1 MWKEG
6 TAVIKQINYINDFGI
21 YRNYSHNPNLDCFSR
36 FNLFYG
42 WNGSGKSTISRL
54 MRMLSNRSIAEDHP
68 HCKFEVELEDGS
80 KVSQSTLDNFPLKM
94 FVFNQDF
101 INENISWDQV
111 IKSILLISEEKIED
125 RKKLI
130 NTNEVLKE
138 KQHEYKKL
146 SDEIRKETKEISKF
160 LSDIA
165 SKIKTQFQKI
175 ETDDKYYLN
184 YNKTRVEQFLASHSN
199 ISNIKNLSLEEIDTI
214 IKSIKPAEKK
224 QLIFEGIV
232 IDKKNL
238 VEQRKN
244 IQHALSSSYVAFA
257 IEKLKDNSKLSN
269 WVEQGLEIHRQTQSE
284 YCEFCGNKVEI
295 ERLEE
300 LEKHFNKEYIAF
312 KEKLIML
319 RALINKEKFGVI
331 NYPHTTEL
339 YEEYQSEYNQ
349 SLVNISTTIEEIN
362 LVLDDLNNKLTL
374 KINDP
379 FAIIVDIPELNEERI
394 DYLIDNGGRLER
406 IIAQHNEK
414 TANFKE
420 ETNKK
425 KKALEAH
432 LLKEALLNFNFLS
445 KHNTL
450 KKKQTSLLQ
459 LKGNINR
466 LESDVLTIETTLSNQ
481 FLGATEFN
489 KRLHGFIGRKEL
501 SLRFDSALKGY
512 RIMRN
517 EVQAKNLS
525 EGEKTAIAFI
535 YFITKLKEN
544 GNDISDSIIVIDD
557 PISSFDS
564 NNLFHAYSFLKNECQ
579 HAKQLF
585 VLTHNFNFYKLL
597 RDWLVKKNKN
607 KTSVTKSVFYSIES
621 FKAGDDLRES
631 RIVNANKVLLDYQ
644 SEYHYIFSKVYD
656 FKDNQL
662 LSLDEAF
669 TVANLSR
676 KLLEGFLSFKYPKKR
691 NDFSQ
696 LMDAS
701 KCDDVVKDKIYKF
714 INKYSHN
721 QTIEFGDEN
730 IENLLGES
738 QNIVIDILHLI
749 KTLDEEHYLEMVQVV
764 ERTG

>member
-1 MWKEG
+1 M
-6 TAVIKQINYINDFGI
+6 IKQINYINDFGI
-21 YRNYSHNPNLDCFSR
+21 YKNYTHNPRLDCFSR
-36 FNLFYG
+36 FNLFFG

-54 MRMLSNRSIAEDHP
+54 MRMLSNRLITEDYSN
-68 HCKFEVELEDGS
+68 CRFEVELEDGS
-80 KVSQSTLDNFPLKM
+80 KVTQSTLDNFPLKM

-101 INENISWDQV
+101 IDENINWDQV

-130 NTNEVLKE
+130 STNEELKI
-138 KQHEYKKL
+138 KQDEYKKL
-146 SDEIRKETKEISKF
+146 REEIRKESNETNRF

-184 YNKTRVEQFLASHSN
+184 YNKTRIEQFLAANSSN
-199 ISNIKNLSLEEIDTI
+199 IANIKNLSLDEIDTV

-224 QLIFEGIV
+224 QLIVEGIV
-232 IDKKNL
+232 IDKANL
-238 VEQRKN
+238 AEQLKT

-269 WVEQGLEIHRQTQSE
+269 WVEQGLEIHRQTHSE
-284 YCEFCGNKVEI
+284 YCEFCGNKVKK

-300 LEKHFNKEYIAF
+300 LESHFNKEYITF

-319 RALINKEKFGVI
+319 KMLINKERFGAI
-331 NYPHTTEL
+331 KYPHTNEL

-349 SLVNISTTIEEIN
+349 LLVNISTTIEEVN
-362 LVLDDLNNKLTL
+362 LIIDDLSNKLTM

-379 FAIIVDIPELNEERI
+379 FAIIPDIPELQEERI
-394 DYLIDNGGRLER
+394 DFLLYNGSKLEG
-406 IIAQHNEK
+406 IITRHNEK

-420 ETNKK
+420 EVNKM

-432 LLKEALLNFNFLS
+432 LLKEALINFNFLS

-450 KKKQTSLLQ
+450 RKKQTKLLQ
-459 LKGNINR
+459 LKEDINK
-466 LESDVLTIETTLSNQ
+466 LENDVLTIETTLSNQ

-489 KRLHGFIGRKEL
+489 KRLHGFLGRKEL
-501 SLRFDSALKGY
+501 SLRFDSDLKGY

-517 EVQAKNLS
+517 EGQAKNLS

-544 GNDISDSIIVIDD
+544 GNDISDSILIIDD

-585 VLTHNFNFYKLL
+585 ILTHNFNFYKLL

-607 KTSVTKSVFYSIES
+607 ERNKPTVNKAVFYSIES
-621 FKAGDDLRES
+621 FKAADDQRES

-656 FKDNQL
+656 FKDNQF

-676 KLLEGFLSFKYPKKR
+676 KLLEGFLSFKYPRKR

-701 KCDDVVKDKIYKF
+701 KCDGIVKDKIYKF

-721 QTIEFGDEN
+721 QTIEFGDES

-738 QNIVIDILHLI
+738 QNVVLDIMQLI

-764 ERTG
+764 EKTG

>member
-1 MWKEG
+1 ML
-6 TAVIKQINYINDFGI
+6 KQINYLNDFGI
-21 YRNYSHNPNLDCFSR
+21 YKDYSHNPNLDCFSR

-54 MRMLSNRSIAEDHP
+54 MRMLSNRSIDEDYSN
-68 HCKFEVELEDGS
+68 CKFEVELEDGS
-80 KVSQSTLDNFPLKM
+80 KVTQNTLNNFPFKM

-101 INENISWDQV
+101 INENINWDQV

-130 NTNEVLKE
+130 NSNEELNIK
-138 KQHEYKKL
+138 KDEYKKL
-146 SDEIRKETKEISKF
+146 SDEIRKESNETSKF

-184 YNKTRVEQFLASHSN
+184 YNKTRVEQFLANHSN
-199 ISNIKNLSLEEIDTI
+199 IANVQNLSLEEIDTV

-224 QLIFEGIV
+224 QLIIEGIV
-232 IDKKNL
+232 IDKENL
-238 VEQRKN
+238 IEQRKN

-269 WVEQGLEIHRQTQSE
+269 WVEQGLEFHRQTQSE
-284 YCEFCGNKVEI
+284 YCEFCGNKVGEGRI
-295 ERLEE
+295 EE
-300 LEKHFNKEYIAF
+300 LEMHFNKEYIAF
-312 KEKLIML
+312 KERLILL
-319 RALINKEKFGVI
+319 RTLINKEKFAVI

-349 SLVNISTTIEEIN
+349 LLVNISTTIKEIN
-362 LVLDDLNNKLTL
+362 LLLDDLNSKLTM

-379 FAIIVDIPELNEERI
+379 FAIILDIPELNEERI
-394 DYLIDNGGRLER
+394 DFLIDNAIKLER
-406 IIAQHNEK
+406 IITQHNEK

-420 ETNKK
+420 EINKK

-432 LLKEALLNFNFLS
+432 LVKEALLNFNFLS

-450 KKKQTSLLQ
+450 KKKQTRLLQ
-459 LKGNINR
+459 LRDNINR
-466 LESDVLTIETTLSNQ
+466 LESDVQTIETTLSNQ

-489 KRLHGFIGRKEL
+489 KRLHGFLGRKEL
-501 SLRFDSALKGY
+501 SLRFDGAIKGY

-517 EVQAKNLS
+517 EMQAKNLS

-564 NNLFHAYSFLKNECQ
+564 NNLFHAYSFLKIECQ

-585 VLTHNFNFYKLL
+585 ILTHNFNFYKLL

-607 KTSVTKSVFYSIES
+607 ERNRLPVTKSVFYSIES
-621 FKAGDDLRES
+621 FKTGNDLRES
-631 RIVNANKVLLDYQ
+631 RIVNAMKVLLDYQ

-696 LMDAS
+696 LMEAS
-701 KCDDVVKDKIYKF
+701 KCDEVVKDKIYKF

-721 QTIEFGDEN
+721 QSIEFGDEN

-738 QNIVIDILHLI
+738 QNVVLDIMQLI
-749 KTLDEEHYLEMVQVV
+749 KKLDEEHYKEMIQVV